1 MPVSM
6 RIARAVPLGLVLLAG
21 AIRVWAVLAATPVIT
36 PDTFAYARQ
45 SRLPL
50 LSTAFWGSQHPPL
63 LPLLWK
69 PLPGLLASAA
79 PVQIGDLSLALI
91 LNALVGAACFGYL
104 ALTVSRLARTE
115 PGRWAVLTAVLALSL
130 APDVA
135 GWDASGLSESISLSL
150 VALVVAL
157 AIRYALAPG
166 RRVAGGLALAVVA
179 ATLARD
185 TNLPLCLL
193 GLLPVLVA
201 VRSHIRLLTA
211 ALVLAAAL
219 SLVGQQAGR
228 RSETPTRNA
237 IAAAIADPGAARWFR
252 AHGMPVVPGTRE
264 MLVWRPAG
272 SYPPG
277 PDARALARW
286 VRAHARTTWLEYLLS
301 HPSRTLS
308 IRTELGRIYDPPL
321 RYLRPYWGV
330 SGHGLFLHG
339 PWLLLLAALG
349 AAGAWVRRRDRETLV
364 LLAFAAATLPLAVL
378 IWDADA
384 LELDRHA
391 IVIPVVAQ
399 LAALVGALLGG
410 DAAYARLRNAAV
422 SIPKY
427 VGTS

>member
-1 MPVSM
+1 M
-6 RIARAVPLGLVLLAG
+6 RIARAAPLWLVVLAG
-21 AIRVWAVLAATPVIT
+21 GIRVWTVLSATPVIT

-50 LSTAFWGSQHPPL
+50 FSTAFWGSQHPPL

-69 PLPGLLASAA
+69 PLPGLVSAGA
-79 PVQIGDLSLALI
+79 PVRIADLSLALV
-91 LNALVGAACFGYL
+91 LNALAGAACFGFL

-115 PGRWAVLTAVLALSL
+115 PGRWALLAAVLALSL

-135 GWDASGLSESISLSL
+135 GWDASGLSESVSLSL

-157 AIRYALAPG
+157 AIRYALAPA
-166 RRVAGGLALAVVA
+166 RRVAAALALAVVA

-193 GLLPVLVA
+193 ALLPVLVA
-201 VRSHIRLLTA
+201 VRSHARLPAA

-228 RSETPTRNA
+228 RSEIPTRNA
-237 IAAAIADPGAARWFR
+237 IAAALADPGAARWFQ
-252 AHGMPVVPGTRE
+252 AHGLPLLPGTRQ
-264 MLVWRPAG
+264 LLLWRPAG

-286 VRAHARTTWLEYLLS
+286 VRAQARTTWLEYLLS

-308 IRTELGRIYDPPL
+308 IRTALGRIYDPPL
-321 RYLRPYWGV
+321 QYLRPYWGV
-330 SGHGLFLHG
+330 SEHGLFLHG
-339 PWLLLLAALG
+339 PWFLVLAVLG
-349 AAGAWVRRRDRETLV
+349 AAGAWVRRRDREILV

-422 SIPKY
+422 SMPKY